1 MDLNDTIAQFK
12 ERLAKDSS
20 DIEAALTLGNIYY
33 DNGDPV
39 QSIQYY
45 RRVLDINPDMPG
57 VRTDMGTMLWR
68 NNDMNQAEKAFRDAI
83 ACDPGFGHAYINLGL
98 LLHRGKGELNEA
110 RIVWQQ
116 LLDNNP
122 NHELAAKARQQL
134 QENPAL
140 TIPL

>member
-1 MDLNDTIAQFK
+1 MDFNDTIAQLK
-12 ERLAKDSS
+12 GRLDRDSN
-20 DIEAALTLGNIYY
+20 DIEAALTLGNIFY
-33 DNGDPV
+33 DNGDPG

-45 RRVLDINPDMPG
+45 RRVLEINPNMPG
-57 VRTDMGTMLWR
+57 VQTDMGTMLWR
-68 NNDMNQAEKAFRDAI
+68 NNDVNLAEKAFRDAI
-83 ACDPGFGHAYINLGL
+83 ACDPSFGHAYINLGL

-116 LLDNNP
+116 LLDVNP